1 MEGLTKPT
9 VWVFPRLAVCL
20 DCGAALFRVA
30 EAELEQLADAGGQ
43 SYKAAVLRAARA
55 DAIAGTS
62 SEAAFDFIR

>member
-43 SYKAAVLRAARA
+43 SKAAVLRAARA